1 MAGKSHIYNCCSHE
15 RSVHCH
21 VWFSEGRLGSLAG
34 KERWPLWTS
43 SHPLGC
49 LGEDGVRQPT
59 WDTKGDPPKKYKLIG
74 TSLWG
79 IYIYIYICIFYVYIY
94 KPTIWKIGNYVWTL
108 YIYTHIQLHV
118 WCSSSYIVGCIEW
131 TYFRGMSHQQKSMHF
146 RWVFS
151 TTSAPKTMP
160 TLWLVW
166 KRVKGHN
173 CRVN

>member
-1 MAGKSHIYNCCSHE
+1 MAGKSHIYNCCSHA

-21 VWFSEGRLGSLAG
+21 VWFSEGRLGSLGG

-49 LGEDGVRQPT
+49 LGEDGVQQPT
-59 WDTKGDPPKKYKLIG
+59 WETKGDPPKKYINWIG

-79 IYIYIYICIFYVYIY
+79 IYIYTHAYFMYIYIYIY
-94 KPTIWKIGNYVWTL
+94 I
-108 YIYTHIQLHV
+108 HV

-131 TYFRGMSHQQKSMHF
+131 TYFRGMFHQQKKSMHF
-146 RWVFS
+146 RWVFC
-151 TTSAPKTMP
+151 TTSAPKTML
-160 TLWLVW
+160 TLWLAW

-173 CRVN
+173 CRVNYP

>member
-79 IYIYIYICIFYVYIY
+79 IYIYTYAYFMYIYINQQYEKLVIMYEH
-94 KPTIWKIGNYVWTL
+94 
-108 YIYTHIQLHV
+108 YIYTYTTPCLMFKFIYCWLYWMDIFQGNVSPTEIHAFQVSLLHD
-118 WCSSSYIVGCIEW
+118 
-131 TYFRGMSHQQKSMHF
+131 FRAKDDAEFVAGM
-146 RWVFS
+146 
-151 TTSAPKTMP
+151 KTG
-160 TLWLVW
+160 
-166 KRVKGHN
+166 KGS
-173 CRVN
+173 

>member
-79 IYIYIYICIFYVYIY
+79 IYIYICIFYVYIY
-94 KPTIWKIGNYVWTL
+94 INQQYEKLVIMYEH
-108 YIYTHIQLHV
+108 YIYTYNSMFDVQVHILLVVLNGHISGE
-118 WCSSSYIVGCIEW
+118 CLTNRNPCISGESSP
-131 TYFRGMSHQQKSMHF
+131 RLPRQ
-146 RWVFS
+146 R
-151 TTSAPKTMP
+151 
-160 TLWLVW
+160 
-166 KRVKGHN
+166 R
-173 CRVN
+173 CRLCGWYENG